1 MKTLLLAVAALFAV
15 PAFAADHIVTV
26 TFTDIAGMTT
36 KSGDRIDPSM
46 FSFGPA
52 VAGAEEDT
60 SAASSSGFGK
70 SKEESCKWAL
80 LSSFVKMQQ
89 KAKSMGKKVVGVRTY
104 AGATEGAKADQLVC
118 IAGAM
123 IVRSTVKGG
132 YK

>member
-1 MKTLLLAVAALFAV
+1 MKTLALAVAALFAV

-26 TFTDIAGMTT
+26 TFADISGMST

-52 VAGAEEDT
+52 VPGAEEDQ

-80 LSSFVKMQQ
+80 LSSFVKLQQ
-89 KAKSMGKKVVGVRTY
+89 KAKSMNKKVVGVRTY

-118 IAGAM
+118 IAGAVV
-123 IVRSTVKGG
+123 VRSTVKAG

>member
-1 MKTLLLAVAALFAV
+1 MKTLALAVAALFAV

-26 TFTDIAGMTT
+26 TFADISGMTT
-36 KSGDRIDPSM
+36 KSGDRIDPTM

-52 VAGAEEDT
+52 VPGAEEDQ

-80 LSSFVKMQQ
+80 LSSFVKLQQ
-89 KAKSMGKKVVGVRTY
+89 KAKSMNKKVVGVRTY

-118 IAGAM
+118 IAGAVV
-123 IVRSTVKGG
+123 VRSTVKAG

>member
-1 MKTLLLAVAALFAV
+1 MKKLALVLVACSAA

-26 TFTDIAGMTT
+26 TFADIAGMST
-36 KSGDRIDPSM
+36 KSGERVDPAM

-52 VAGAEEDT
+52 VAGAEEDQ

-80 LSSFVKMQQ
+80 LASFVKIQQ
-89 KAKSMGKKVVGVRTY
+89 KAKSMNKKVVGVRTY

-118 IAGAM
+118 LAGAM
-123 IVRSTVKGG
+123 VVRSTVKVG